1 MARGADTRAISV
13 KVRLAD
19 GSVYDGT
26 GSLNFV
32 DVEVEAATDTVT
44 LRAQLPNPDRMLIDG
59 QLVTAIVE
67 AAIPQTALLI
77 PTEALQIDQAGRF
90 ALVVDAEN
98 KVQVRRIEIGRA
110 YDGRMSVSKGLEAGE
125 RVVTVGSQKVRPSQ
139 VVKPVEAPAQAA
151 RS

>member
-1 MARGADTRAISV
+1 MARGADPRAISV

-67 AAIPQTALLI
+67 AAIRSAEHTSELQSLMRITYAVFFLKKKHKRQT
-77 PTEALQIDQAGRF
+77 R
-90 ALVVDAEN
+90 
-98 KVQVRRIEIGRA
+98 K
-110 YDGRMSVSKGLEAGE
+110 
-125 RVVTVGSQKVRPSQ
+125 
-139 VVKPVEAPAQAA
+139 
-151 RS
+151 

>member
-90 ALVVDAEN
+90 ALVRSEEHTSEL
-98 KVQVRRIEIGRA
+98 QSLMRISYA
-110 YDGRMSVSKGLEAGE
+110 VFCLK
-125 RVVTVGSQKVRPSQ
+125 K
-139 VVKPVEAPAQAA
+139 KN
-151 RS
+151 

>member
-1 MARGADTRAISV
+1 MARCADPRAISV

-59 QLVTAIVE
+59 QLVAAIVE
-67 AAIPQTALLI
+67 ATIPQTALLI
-77 PTEALQIDQAGRF
+77 PTEALHIDQGGQF
-90 ALVVDAEN
+90 ALVVNSDN
-98 KVQVRRIEIGRA
+98 KVQVRLREIGRA
-110 YDGRMSVSKGLEAGE
+110 YGGGGSTSSAGE
-125 RVVTVGSQKVRPSQ
+125 RGG
-139 VVKPVEAPAQAA
+139 
-151 RS
+151 